1 MDDVRQGEYPHL
13 DAYRDLKPRIDAA
26 IKKVEFLL
34 GYQRTYFSVKDTLC
48 SVLRRLNN
56 EGYFARI
63 INPSAE
69 AIAERERALPYKE
82 TIERL
87 IDDIDAYE
95 TENKKLLSA
104 IVSNGIIHSRELVT
118 LYPYLSLLA
127 EDNSSHD
134 RIPAELISFFYE
146 GTREKCELFSEEEY
160 AIFLYLL
167 IKIKEKGR
175 YYFAYPQLADELYAI
190 ATERRIMPYN
200 SRTEFLLAAGDYY
213 VSACQRRRAMEC
225 YGSAA
230 SASEEKGDLESAAYA
245 LQRYYRLNNSLPE
258 KMRAKADAD
267 EIKRR
272 FKGYADIVYQGMR
285 SPSLK
290 VDPSEFTDEFAEHF
304 QDVMWKV
311 EVEIDRVGELHTPLQ
326 RWSLMERYFAEKGVT
341 WRSPV
346 ANNPGV
352 MFD

>member
-1 MDDVRQGEYPHL
+1 MDEVRSGEYPHL
-13 DAYRDLKPRIDAA
+13 EAYRDLAPRIDDA

-34 GYQRTYFSVKDTLC
+34 GYQRTYFSVQDTLC

-69 AIAERERALPYKE
+69 AIAERESALPYKE
-82 TIERL
+82 TIEGL

-95 TENKKLLSA
+95 AENKKLLSV
-104 IVSNGIIHSRELVT
+104 IVGNGILRSKELVT

-134 RIPAELISFFYE
+134 RIPEELISFFYK
-146 GTREKCELFSEEEY
+146 GTREKCDLFSDEEY

-167 IKIKEKGR
+167 IKIKAKGR
-175 YYFAYPQLADELYAI
+175 YYFAYPQLADELFAI
-190 ATERRIMPYN
+190 ATEIRIMPYN
-200 SRTEFLLAAGDYY
+200 SRTEFLLSAGDYY
-213 VSACQRRRAMEC
+213 VSACQRKRAMEC
-225 YGSAA
+225 YGNAA
-230 SASEEKGDLESAAYA
+230 SASEEKGDLENAAFA

-258 KMRAKADAD
+258 EMRVHADAD
-267 EIKRR
+267 EIKKR

-285 SPSLK
+285 SPALK
-290 VDPSEFTDEFAEHF
+290 VDPSEFTDGFAEHF
-304 QDVMWKV
+304 QEVMWKV
-311 EVEIDRVGELHTPLQ
+311 EEEIDRVGELNTPLQ
-326 RWSLMERYFAEKGVT
+326 RWSLMERYFAERGVM